1 MVPERVAAFDEIF
14 YVHQVTGTWLMW
26 CLRSFSIWM
35 STSSAVT
42 GRPGSAPEVGW
53 IWIFAVFYR
62 NKQRKYVLKFA
73 YCLLHGGPVG
83 QNVLPLNCLKVG
95 FKWLSTQWC
104 AFDMCISSIIPWA
117 LTICKEISVKNSD
130 KWYWTW
136 QRLRKEKCVRVV
148 PFVKHQITCGPGL
161 KQITRRLKRKPGIGQ
176 TRL

>member
-1 MVPERVAAFDEIF
+1 MVPERVAASMRFSMYTKLLSVGLCGVWGIF
-14 YVHQVTGTWLMW
+14 NLH
-26 CLRSFSIWM
+26 RM

-42 GRPGSAPEVGW
+42 GYPASAPEVGW

-73 YCLLHGGPVG
+73 YCLLHGGPVR

-95 FKWLSTQWC
+95 FKWLSTTQCC

-117 LTICKEISVKNSD
+117 LPICKEISVKNSD

-136 QRLRKEKCVRVV
+136 KRLRKEKCVRVV
-148 PFVKHQITCGPGL
+148 PFAKH
-161 KQITRRLKRKPGIGQ
+161 
-176 TRL
+176 